1 VLSTDFNP
9 GTSPVLSPAAVMAMA
24 VWRYRMDDPALLI
37 NAFTVNPADMLFLSD
52 RGRIE
57 KGAKADL
64 LLFALDNIGQI
75 PYFGTV
81 CFIKHVIK
89 SGKRFEAITSYE
101 I

>member
-1 VLSTDFNP
+1 MS
-9 GTSPVLSPAAVMAMA
+9 MA
-24 VWRYRMDDPALLI
+24 VWRYRIDDPGLLI
-37 NAFTVNPADMLFLSD
+37 DAFTANPAEMLFLPD

-57 KGAKADL
+57 RGAKADL
-64 LLFALDNIGQI
+64 LLFTLDNIGQI

-89 SGKRFEAITSYE
+89 SGKRFEAIASYE